1 MRHSPLAL
9 SADFCERGAWD
20 TPTFYNETVP
30 RLVALAN
37 TYGPGLSFISA
48 VTYAGFNIHWK
59 FETISPLVASLVLG
73 VLIGNIISIP
83 KILGPGQKFAA
94 KKILRFGIVLLGT
107 QLAVKQVVDL
117 GGHELIVVVG
127 VVALTFLGTLWLGP
141 HLGISKSLS
150 LLIATGFSICGASAV
165 AAMEGVVEA
174 EEEEVTYAIALVTL
188 CGSLAI
194 VLLPLLRHVLGLSD
208 PQLFGSWVGAS
219 VHDVA
224 QVIAT
229 SSTGGD
235 SAVQAATVVKLSR
248 VVLLAPLVAS
258 VSIWVHR
265 SSSGLVAKA
274 KAKNTATKH
283 VSVVPLFV
291 IGFLVMIAV
300 RTTGVIPEN
309 LLTTL
314 KTTEQVCLA
323 SALVG
328 LGSDVRVSRLIK
340 VGGRPLLL
348 ALISWFGIAV
358 VSLIGVRLVA

>member
-1 MRHSPLAL
+1 
-9 SADFCERGAWD
+9 
-20 TPTFYNETVP
+20 VP
-30 RLVALAN
+30 RLVALAK
-37 TYGPGLSFISA
+37 TYGPGLVFVGV
-48 VTYAGFNIHWK
+48 VTIVGFVIHWN

-73 VLIGNIISIP
+73 VLIGNVFSTP
-83 KILGPGQKFAA
+83 KSFVPSQKFAA
-94 KKILRFGIVLLGT
+94 KRVLRFGIVLLGT
-107 QLAVKQVVDL
+107 QLALKQVVDL
-117 GGHELIVVVG
+117 GGRELIVVVG

-141 HLGISKSLS
+141 RLGVSKSLS

-174 EEEEVTYAIALVTL
+174 DEEEVTYAIALVTL

-194 VLLPLLRHVLGLSD
+194 VLLPLLRNVLGLSD

-229 SSTGGD
+229 SSTGGET
-235 SAVQAATVVKLSR
+235 AVHAATVVKLSR

-258 VSIWVHR
+258 VSIWLRR
-265 SSSGLVAKA
+265 SSSGLVAKT
-274 KAKNTATKH
+274 KKTDKKH

-291 IGFLVMIAV
+291 IGFLVMIAA
-300 RTTGVIPEN
+300 RTTGVIPDN
-309 LLTTL
+309 WLIKL
-314 KTTEQVCLA
+314 KTIEQVCLA

-328 LGSDVRVSRLIK
+328 LGSDVRIAKLIK

>member
-1 MRHSPLAL
+1 MRHSPLVL
-9 SADFCERGAWD
+9 SSDFGEPGACD
-20 TPTFYNETVP
+20 TPTFYSGTVP
-30 RLVALAN
+30 RLVALAK
-37 TYGPGLSFISA
+37 TYGPGLVFVGV
-48 VTYAGFNIHWK
+48 VTFVGFNIHWK

-83 KILGPGQKFAA
+83 KILVSGQKFAA
-94 KKILRFGIVLLGT
+94 KKVLRFGIVLLGT
-107 QLAVKQVVDL
+107 QLALKQVVDL
-117 GGHELIVVVG
+117 GGRELIVVVG

-141 HLGISKSLS
+141 RLGVSKSLS

-165 AAMEGVVEA
+165 AAMDGVVEA
-174 EEEEVTYAIALVTL
+174 DEEEVTYAIALVTL

-194 VLLPLLRHVLGLSD
+194 VLLPLLRNVLGLSD

-235 SAVQAATVVKLSR
+235 SAVQSATVVKLSR
-248 VVLLAPLVAS
+248 VVLLAPLVAC

-265 SSSGLVAKA
+265 SSSGLVAK
-274 KAKNTATKH
+274 TKKTDKKQ

-291 IGFLVMIAV
+291 VGFLVMIAV
-300 RTTGVIPEN
+300 RTTGVIPDN
-309 LLTTL
+309 WLTRL
-314 KTTEQVCLA
+314 KTIEQVCLA

-328 LGSDVRVSRLIK
+328 LSSDVRVSRLIK

-358 VSLIGVRLVA
+358 VSLLGVRLVA

>member
-1 MRHSPLAL
+1 M
-9 SADFCERGAWD
+9 
-20 TPTFYNETVP
+20 P
-30 RLVALAN
+30 RLVALAKN
-37 TYGPGLSFISA
+37 YGPGLVFVGI
-48 VTYAGFNIHWK
+48 VTSVGFVIHWN
-59 FETISPLVASLVLG
+59 FETISPLVASMVLG
-73 VLIGNIISIP
+73 VLIGNIVSIP
-83 KILGPGQKFAA
+83 KRFVSGQKFAA
-94 KKILRFGIVLLGT
+94 KKVLRFGIVLLGT
-107 QLAVKQVVDL
+107 QLALKQVVDL
-117 GGHELIVVVG
+117 GGRELVVVVG
-127 VVALTFLGTLWLGP
+127 VVTLTFIGTLWLGP
-141 HLGISKSLS
+141 RLGVSKSLS

-165 AAMEGVVEA
+165 AAMEGVVDA

-194 VLLPLLRHVLGLSD
+194 VLLPLLRNVLSLSD

-235 SAVQAATVVKLSR
+235 TAVQSATVVKLSR
-248 VVLLAPLVAS
+248 VVLLAPLVAI
-258 VSIWVHR
+258 VSIWVRR

-274 KAKNTATKH
+274 DKKH
-283 VSVVPLFV
+283 VSIVPLFV

-300 RTTGVIPEN
+300 RTTGVIPDN
-309 LLTTL
+309 WLTTL
-314 KTTEQVCLA
+314 KTIEQVCLA

-328 LGSDVRVSRLIK
+328 LGSDVRIARLIK

>member
-1 MRHSPLAL
+1 V
-9 SADFCERGAWD
+9 
-20 TPTFYNETVP
+20 TFVGFVVHWNFETV
-30 RLVALAN
+30 
-37 TYGPGLSFISA
+37 
-48 VTYAGFNIHWK
+48 
-59 FETISPLVASLVLG
+59 SPLVAALVLG
-73 VLIGNIISIP
+73 VLIGNMISIP
-83 KILGPGQKFAA
+83 EIFVPGQKFAA
-94 KKILRFGIVLLGT
+94 KKVLRFGIVLLGT
-107 QLAVKQVVDL
+107 QLALEQVVDL
-117 GGHELIVVVG
+117 GGRELIVVVG

-141 HLGISKSLS
+141 RLGVSKSLS

-174 EEEEVTYAIALVTL
+174 DEEEVTYAIALVTL

-194 VLLPLLRHVLGLSD
+194 VLLPLLRNVLGLSD

-248 VVLLAPLVAS
+248 VVLLAPLVAC
-258 VSIWVHR
+258 VSIWVRR
-265 SSSGLVAKA
+265 SSSGLVAKT
-274 KAKNTATKH
+274 KKTDKKH

-291 IGFLVMIAV
+291 VGFLVMIAV
-300 RTTGVIPEN
+300 RTTGVIPDN
-309 LLTTL
+309 WLSKL
-314 KTTEQVCLA
+314 KTIEQVCLA

-328 LGSDVRVSRLIK
+328 LGSDVRIAKLIK

>member
-1 MRHSPLAL
+1 V
-9 SADFCERGAWD
+9 
-20 TPTFYNETVP
+20 TFV
-30 RLVALAN
+30 
-37 TYGPGLSFISA
+37 
-48 VTYAGFNIHWK
+48 GFVIHWN
-59 FETISPLVASLVLG
+59 FETISPLVAALVLG
-73 VLIGNIISIP
+73 VLIGNIISVP
-83 KILGPGQKFAA
+83 KTLIPGQKFAA
-94 KKILRFGIVLLGT
+94 KKVLRFGIVLLGS
-107 QLAVKQVVDL
+107 QLALKQVVDL
-117 GGHELIVVVG
+117 GGRELIVVVG

-141 HLGISKSLS
+141 RLGVSKSLS

-165 AAMEGVVEA
+165 AAMDGVVEA

-194 VLLPLLRHVLGLSD
+194 VLLPLLRNILGLSD

-235 SAVQAATVVKLSR
+235 SAVQSATVVKLSR
-248 VVLLAPLVAS
+248 VVLLAPLVAC

-265 SSSGLVAKA
+265 SSSGLVAKT
-274 KAKNTATKH
+274 KKTDKKH

-291 IGFLVMIAV
+291 VGFLVMIAV
-300 RTTGVIPEN
+300 RTTGVIPDN
-309 LLTTL
+309 WLTRL
-314 KTTEQVCLA
+314 KTIEQVCLA

-328 LGSDVRVSRLIK
+328 LSSDVRVSRLIK

-358 VSLIGVRLVA
+358 VSLLGVRLVA

>member
-1 MRHSPLAL
+1 V
-9 SADFCERGAWD
+9 
-20 TPTFYNETVP
+20 TFVGFVIHWNFETV
-30 RLVALAN
+30 
-37 TYGPGLSFISA
+37 
-48 VTYAGFNIHWK
+48 
-59 FETISPLVASLVLG
+59 SPLVAALVLG
-73 VLIGNIISIP
+73 VLIGNMISIP
-83 KILGPGQKFAA
+83 EIFVPGQKFAA
-94 KKILRFGIVLLGT
+94 KKVLRFGIVLLGT
-107 QLAVKQVVDL
+107 QLALKQVVDL
-117 GGHELIVVVG
+117 GGRELIVVVG

-141 HLGISKSLS
+141 RLGVSKSLS

-174 EEEEVTYAIALVTL
+174 DEEEVTYAIALVTL

-194 VLLPLLRHVLGLSD
+194 VLLPLLRNVLGLSD

-235 SAVQAATVVKLSR
+235 TAVQAATVVKLSR
-248 VVLLAPLVAS
+248 VVLLAPLVAC
-258 VSIWVHR
+258 VSIWVRR
-265 SSSGLVAKA
+265 SSSGLVAKT
-274 KAKNTATKH
+274 KKTDKKH

-291 IGFLVMIAV
+291 VGFLVMIAV
-300 RTTGVIPEN
+300 RTTGVIPDN
-309 LLTTL
+309 WLSKL
-314 KTTEQVCLA
+314 KTIEQVCLA

-328 LGSDVRVSRLIK
+328 LGSDVRIAKLIK

>member
-1 MRHSPLAL
+1 V
-9 SADFCERGAWD
+9 
-20 TPTFYNETVP
+20 TFVGFVVHWNFETV
-30 RLVALAN
+30 
-37 TYGPGLSFISA
+37 
-48 VTYAGFNIHWK
+48 
-59 FETISPLVASLVLG
+59 SPLVAALVLG
-73 VLIGNIISIP
+73 VLIGNMISIP
-83 KILGPGQKFAA
+83 EIFVPGQKFAA
-94 KKILRFGIVLLGT
+94 KKVLRFGIVLLGT
-107 QLAVKQVVDL
+107 QLALKQVVDL
-117 GGHELIVVVG
+117 GGRELIVVVG

-141 HLGISKSLS
+141 RLGVSKSLS

-174 EEEEVTYAIALVTL
+174 DEEEVTYAIALVTL

-194 VLLPLLRHVLGLSD
+194 VLLPLLRNVLGLSD

-235 SAVQAATVVKLSR
+235 PAVQAATVVKLSR
-248 VVLLAPLVAS
+248 VVLLAPLVAC
-258 VSIWVHR
+258 VSIWVRR

-274 KAKNTATKH
+274 KKADKTR

-300 RTTGVIPEN
+300 RTTGIIPEN
-309 LLTTL
+309 LLSKI
-314 KTTEQVCLA
+314 KTIEQVCLA

-328 LGSDVRVSRLIK
+328 LGSDVRIAKLIK

-348 ALISWFGIAV
+348 ALISWFGIAA

>member
-1 MRHSPLAL
+1 
-9 SADFCERGAWD
+9 
-20 TPTFYNETVP
+20 
-30 RLVALAN
+30 
-37 TYGPGLSFISA
+37 
-48 VTYAGFNIHWK
+48 
-59 FETISPLVASLVLG
+59 
-73 VLIGNIISIP
+73 
-83 KILGPGQKFAA
+83 
-94 KKILRFGIVLLGT
+94 LRFGIVLLGT
-107 QLAVKQVVDL
+107 QLALEQVVDL
-117 GGHELIVVVG
+117 GGRELIVVVG

-141 HLGISKSLS
+141 RLGVSKSLS

-174 EEEEVTYAIALVTL
+174 DEEEVTYAIALVTL

-194 VLLPLLRHVLGLSD
+194 VLLPLLRNVLGLSD

-235 SAVQAATVVKLSR
+235 TAVQAATVVKLSR
-248 VVLLAPLVAS
+248 VVLLAPLVAC
-258 VSIWVHR
+258 VSIWVRR
-265 SSSGLVAKA
+265 SSSGLVAKT
-274 KAKNTATKH
+274 KKTDKKH

-291 IGFLVMIAV
+291 VGFLVMIAV
-300 RTTGVIPEN
+300 RTTGVIPDN
-309 LLTTL
+309 WLSKL
-314 KTTEQVCLA
+314 KTIEQVCLA

-328 LGSDVRVSRLIK
+328 LGSDVRIAKLIK

>member
-1 MRHSPLAL
+1 M
-9 SADFCERGAWD
+9 
-20 TPTFYNETVP
+20 P
-30 RLVALAN
+30 RLVALAK
-37 TYGPGLSFISA
+37 TYGPGLVFVGV
-48 VTYAGFNIHWK
+48 VTFVGFNIHWK

-83 KILGPGQKFAA
+83 KILVSGQKFAA
-94 KKILRFGIVLLGT
+94 KKVLRFGIVLLGT
-107 QLAVKQVVDL
+107 QLALKQVVDL
-117 GGHELIVVVG
+117 GDRELIVVVG

-141 HLGISKSLS
+141 RLGVSKSLS

-174 EEEEVTYAIALVTL
+174 DEEEVTYAIALVTL

-194 VLLPLLRHVLGLSD
+194 VLLPLLRNLIGLSD

-248 VVLLAPLVAS
+248 VVLLAPLVAC
-258 VSIWVHR
+258 VSIWVRR

-274 KAKNTATKH
+274 KKADKTR

-300 RTTGVIPEN
+300 RTTGIIPEN
-309 LLTTL
+309 LLSKI
-314 KTTEQVCLA
+314 KTIEQVCLA

-328 LGSDVRVSRLIK
+328 LGSDVRIAKLIK

-348 ALISWFGIAV
+348 ALISWFGIAA

>member
-1 MRHSPLAL
+1 V
-9 SADFCERGAWD
+9 
-20 TPTFYNETVP
+20 TFV
-30 RLVALAN
+30 
-37 TYGPGLSFISA
+37 
-48 VTYAGFNIHWK
+48 GFVIHWS
-59 FETISPLVASLVLG
+59 FETISPLVAALVLG

-83 KILGPGQKFAA
+83 KVFVSGQKFAA
-94 KKILRFGIVLLGT
+94 KKVLRFGIVLLGT
-107 QLAVKQVVDL
+107 QLALKQVVDL
-117 GGHELIVVVG
+117 GDRELIVVVG

-141 HLGISKSLS
+141 RLGVSKSLS

-165 AAMEGVVEA
+165 AAMDGVVEA
-174 EEEEVTYAIALVTL
+174 DEEEVTYAIALVTL

-194 VLLPLLRHVLGLSD
+194 VLLPLLRNILGLSD

-235 SAVQAATVVKLSR
+235 SAVQSATVVKLSR
-248 VVLLAPLVAS
+248 VVLLAPLVAC

-265 SSSGLVAKA
+265 SSSGLVAK
-274 KAKNTATKH
+274 TKKTDKKQ

-291 IGFLVMIAV
+291 VGFLVMIAV
-300 RTTGVIPEN
+300 RTTGVIPDN
-309 LLTTL
+309 WLTRL
-314 KTTEQVCLA
+314 KTIEQVCLA

-358 VSLIGVRLVA
+358 VSLLGVRLVA

>member
-1 MRHSPLAL
+1 V
-9 SADFCERGAWD
+9 
-20 TPTFYNETVP
+20 TFV
-30 RLVALAN
+30 
-37 TYGPGLSFISA
+37 
-48 VTYAGFNIHWK
+48 GFVIHWN

-73 VLIGNIISIP
+73 VLIGNIVSIP
-83 KILGPGQKFAA
+83 KIIVSGQKFAA
-94 KKILRFGIVLLGT
+94 KKVLRFGIVLLGT
-107 QLAVKQVVDL
+107 QLALKQVVDL
-117 GGHELIVVVG
+117 GGRELIVVVG

-141 HLGISKSLS
+141 RLGVSKSLS

-165 AAMEGVVEA
+165 AAMEGVVDA
-174 EEEEVTYAIALVTL
+174 DEEEVTYAIALVTL

-194 VLLPLLRHVLGLSD
+194 VLLPLLRNVLSLSD

-229 SSTGGD
+229 SSTGGET
-235 SAVQAATVVKLSR
+235 AVQSATVVKLSR
-248 VVLLAPLVAS
+248 VVLLAPLVAC
-258 VSIWVHR
+258 VSIWVRR
-265 SSSGLVAKA
+265 SSSGLVAKVD
-274 KAKNTATKH
+274 KKN
-283 VSVVPLFV
+283 VSIVPLFV

-300 RTTGVIPEN
+300 RTTGVIPN
-309 LLTTL
+309 NWLTTL
-314 KTTEQVCLA
+314 KTIEQVCLA

-328 LGSDVRVSRLIK
+328 LGSDVRIARLLK

>member
-1 MRHSPLAL
+1 M
-9 SADFCERGAWD
+9 
-20 TPTFYNETVP
+20 
-30 RLVALAN
+30 
-37 TYGPGLSFISA
+37 
-48 VTYAGFNIHWK
+48 
-59 FETISPLVASLVLG
+59 
-73 VLIGNIISIP
+73 ISIP
-83 KILGPGQKFAA
+83 EIFVPGQKFAA
-94 KKILRFGIVLLGT
+94 KKVLRFGIVLLGT
-107 QLAVKQVVDL
+107 QLALKQVVDL
-117 GGHELIVVVG
+117 GGRELIVVVG

-141 HLGISKSLS
+141 RLGVSKSLS

-174 EEEEVTYAIALVTL
+174 DEEEVTYAIALVTL

-194 VLLPLLRHVLGLSD
+194 VLLPLLRNVLGLSD

-235 SAVQAATVVKLSR
+235 TAVQSATVVKLSR
-248 VVLLAPLVAS
+248 VVLLAPLVAC
-258 VSIWVHR
+258 VSIWVRR
-265 SSSGLVAKA
+265 SSSGLVAKT
-274 KAKNTATKH
+274 KKTDKKH

-291 IGFLVMIAV
+291 VGFLVMIAV
-300 RTTGVIPEN
+300 RTTGVIPDN
-309 LLTTL
+309 WLSKL
-314 KTTEQVCLA
+314 KTIEQVCLA

-328 LGSDVRVSRLIK
+328 LGSDVRIAKLIK

>member
-1 MRHSPLAL
+1 M
-9 SADFCERGAWD
+9 
-20 TPTFYNETVP
+20 P
-30 RLVALAN
+30 RLVALAK
-37 TYGPGLSFISA
+37 TYGPGLVFVGV
-48 VTYAGFNIHWK
+48 VTFVGFVIHWN
-59 FETISPLVASLVLG
+59 FETISPLVAALVLG
-73 VLIGNIISIP
+73 VLIGNIISVP
-83 KILGPGQKFAA
+83 KTLIPGQKFAA
-94 KKILRFGIVLLGT
+94 KKVLRFGIVLLGS
-107 QLAVKQVVDL
+107 QLALKQVVDL
-117 GGHELIVVVG
+117 GGRELIVVVG

-141 HLGISKSLS
+141 RLGVSKSLS

-165 AAMEGVVEA
+165 AAMDGVVEA
-174 EEEEVTYAIALVTL
+174 DEEEVTYAIALVTL

-194 VLLPLLRHVLGLSD
+194 VLLPLLRNLIGLSD

-235 SAVQAATVVKLSR
+235 AAVQAATVVKLSR
-248 VVLLAPLVAS
+248 VVLLAPLVAC
-258 VSIWVHR
+258 VSIWVRR

-274 KAKNTATKH
+274 KAKKADKTR

-300 RTTGVIPEN
+300 RTTGIIPEN
-309 LLTTL
+309 LLSKI
-314 KTTEQVCLA
+314 KTVEQVCLA

-328 LGSDVRVSRLIK
+328 LGSDVRITRLIK

-348 ALISWFGIAV
+348 ALVSWFGIAV

>member
-1 MRHSPLAL
+1 M
-9 SADFCERGAWD
+9 
-20 TPTFYNETVP
+20 P
-30 RLVALAN
+30 RLVALAK
-37 TYGPGLSFISA
+37 TYSPGLAFVGV
-48 VTYAGFNIHWK
+48 VTFVGFNIHWQ

-73 VLIGNIISIP
+73 VLIGNIISVP
-83 KILGPGQKFAA
+83 KSFVPGQKFAT
-94 KKILRFGIVLLGT
+94 KKVLRFGIVLLGT
-107 QLAVKQVVDL
+107 QLALKQVVEL
-117 GGHELIVVVG
+117 GGRELIVVVG

-141 HLGISKSLS
+141 RLGVSKSLS

-174 EEEEVTYAIALVTL
+174 DEEEVTYAIALVTL

-194 VLLPLLRHVLGLSD
+194 VLLPLLRNVLGLSD

-229 SSTGGD
+229 SSTGGE
-235 SAVQAATVVKLSR
+235 SAVHAATVVKLSR

-258 VSIWVHR
+258 VSIWVRR

-274 KAKNTATKH
+274 KKADKKH
-283 VSVVPLFV
+283 VSAVPLFV
-291 IGFLVMIAV
+291 VGFLVMIAV
-300 RTTGVIPEN
+300 RTTGIIPDN
-309 LLTTL
+309 WLTKL
-314 KTTEQVCLA
+314 KTIEQLCLA

-348 ALISWFGIAV
+348 ALVSWFGIAV

>member
-1 MRHSPLAL
+1 M
-9 SADFCERGAWD
+9 
-20 TPTFYNETVP
+20 P
-30 RLVALAN
+30 RLVALAKN
-37 TYGPGLSFISA
+37 YGPGLVFVGI
-48 VTYAGFNIHWK
+48 VTSVGFVIHWN

-73 VLIGNIISIP
+73 VLFGNIVSIP
-83 KILGPGQKFAA
+83 KRFVPGQKFAA
-94 KKILRFGIVLLGT
+94 KKVLRFGIVLLGT
-107 QLAVKQVVDL
+107 QLALKQVVDL
-117 GGHELIVVVG
+117 GGRELVVVVG
-127 VVALTFLGTLWLGP
+127 VVTLTFLGTLWLGP
-141 HLGISKSLS
+141 RLGVSKSLS

-165 AAMEGVVEA
+165 AAMEGVVDA

-194 VLLPLLRHVLGLSD
+194 VLLPLLRNVLSLSD

-235 SAVQAATVVKLSR
+235 TAVQSATVVKLSR
-248 VVLLAPLVAS
+248 VVLLAPLVAI
-258 VSIWVHR
+258 VSIWVRR

-274 KAKNTATKH
+274 DKKH
-283 VSVVPLFV
+283 VSIVPLFV

-300 RTTGVIPEN
+300 RTTGVIPDN
-309 LLTTL
+309 WLTTL
-314 KTTEQVCLA
+314 KTIEQVCLA

-328 LGSDVRVSRLIK
+328 LGSDVRIARLIK

>member
-1 MRHSPLAL
+1 
-9 SADFCERGAWD
+9 
-20 TPTFYNETVP
+20 VP
-30 RLVALAN
+30 RLVALAKN
-37 TYGPGLSFISA
+37 YGPGLVFVGV
-48 VTYAGFNIHWK
+48 VTFVGFNIHWK
-59 FETISPLVASLVLG
+59 FETISPLVASLTLG

-94 KKILRFGIVLLGT
+94 KKVLRFGIVLLGT
-107 QLAVKQVVDL
+107 QLALKQVVDL
-117 GGHELIVVVG
+117 GGRELIVVVG

-141 HLGISKSLS
+141 RLGVSKSLS

-165 AAMEGVVEA
+165 AAMEGVIEA
-174 EEEEVTYAIALVTL
+174 DEEEVTYAIALVTL

-194 VLLPLLRHVLGLSD
+194 VLLPLLRNVLGLSD

-229 SSTGGD
+229 SSTGGET
-235 SAVQAATVVKLSR
+235 AVHAATVVKLSR

-258 VSIWVHR
+258 VSIWVRR

-274 KAKNTATKH
+274 NKADKKR

-291 IGFLVMIAV
+291 VGFLVMIAV
-300 RTTGVIPEN
+300 RTTGVIPDN
-309 LLTTL
+309 LLTKL
-314 KTTEQVCLA
+314 KTIEQVCLA

-328 LGSDVRVSRLIK
+328 LGSDVRIARLIK

-348 ALISWFGIAV
+348 ALISWFGIAI
-358 VSLIGVRLVA
+358 VSLLGVRLVA

>member
-1 MRHSPLAL
+1 
-9 SADFCERGAWD
+9 
-20 TPTFYNETVP
+20 VP
-30 RLVALAN
+30 RLVALAK
-37 TYGPGLSFISA
+37 TYGPGLLFVGV
-48 VTYAGFNIHWK
+48 VTFVGFVVHWN
-59 FETISPLVASLVLG
+59 FETVSPLVAALVLG
-73 VLIGNIISIP
+73 VLIGNMISIP
-83 KILGPGQKFAA
+83 EIFVPGQKFAA
-94 KKILRFGIVLLGT
+94 KKVLRFGIVLLGT
-107 QLAVKQVVDL
+107 QLALKQVVDL
-117 GGHELIVVVG
+117 GGRELIVVVG

-141 HLGISKSLS
+141 RLGVSKSLS

-174 EEEEVTYAIALVTL
+174 DEEEVTYAIALVTL

-194 VLLPLLRHVLGLSD
+194 VLLPLLRNLIGLSD

-235 SAVQAATVVKLSR
+235 PAVQAATVVKLSR
-248 VVLLAPLVAS
+248 VVLLAPLVAC
-258 VSIWVHR
+258 VSIWVRR

-274 KAKNTATKH
+274 KKADKTR

-300 RTTGVIPEN
+300 RTTGIIPEN
-309 LLTTL
+309 LLSKI
-314 KTTEQVCLA
+314 KTIEQVCLA

-328 LGSDVRVSRLIK
+328 LGSDVRIAKLIK

-348 ALISWFGIAV
+348 ALISWFGIAA

>member
-1 MRHSPLAL
+1 M
-9 SADFCERGAWD
+9 
-20 TPTFYNETVP
+20 P
-30 RLVALAN
+30 RLVALAK
-37 TYGPGLSFISA
+37 TYGPGLVFVSV
-48 VTYAGFNIHWK
+48 VTFVGFVIHWN
-59 FETISPLVASLVLG
+59 FETISPLVTSLVLG

-83 KILGPGQKFAA
+83 KIFVSGQKFVA
-94 KKILRFGIVLLGT
+94 KKVLRFGIVLLGT
-107 QLAVKQVVDL
+107 QLAPKQVVDL
-117 GGHELIVVVG
+117 GGRELMVVVG

-141 HLGISKSLS
+141 RLGISKSLS

-174 EEEEVTYAIALVTL
+174 DEEEVTYAIALVTL

-194 VLLPLLRHVLGLSD
+194 VLLPLLRNVLSLSD

-229 SSTGGD
+229 SSTGGET
-235 SAVQAATVVKLSR
+235 AVHAATVVKLSR
-248 VVLLAPLVAS
+248 VVLLAPLVAI
-258 VSIWVHR
+258 VSIWVRR

-274 KAKNTATKH
+274 DKKH
-283 VSVVPLFV
+283 VSIVPLFV

-300 RTTGVIPEN
+300 RTTGVIPDN
-309 LLTTL
+309 WLTML
-314 KTTEQVCLA
+314 KTIEQVCLA

-328 LGSDVRVSRLIK
+328 LGSDVRIARLLK

-348 ALISWFGIAV
+348 ALFSWFGIAV

>member
-1 MRHSPLAL
+1 V
-9 SADFCERGAWD
+9 
-20 TPTFYNETVP
+20 TFV
-30 RLVALAN
+30 
-37 TYGPGLSFISA
+37 
-48 VTYAGFNIHWK
+48 GFVIHWN
-59 FETISPLVASLVLG
+59 FETISPLVAALVLG
-73 VLIGNIISIP
+73 VLIGNTISIP
-83 KILGPGQKFAA
+83 KKFIPGQKFAA
-94 KKILRFGIVLLGT
+94 KKVLRFGIVLLGS
-107 QLAVKQVVDL
+107 QLALKQVVDL
-117 GGHELIVVVG
+117 GGRELIVVVG

-141 HLGISKSLS
+141 RLGVSKSLS

-165 AAMEGVVEA
+165 AAMDGVVEA
-174 EEEEVTYAIALVTL
+174 DEEEVTYAIALVTL

-194 VLLPLLRHVLGLSD
+194 VLLPLLRNVLGLSD

-235 SAVQAATVVKLSR
+235 SAVQSATVVKLSR
-248 VVLLAPLVAS
+248 VVLLAPLVAC

-265 SSSGLVAKA
+265 SSSGLVAKT
-274 KAKNTATKH
+274 KKTDKKH

-291 IGFLVMIAV
+291 VGFLVMIAV
-300 RTTGVIPEN
+300 RTTGVIPDN
-309 LLTTL
+309 WLTRL
-314 KTTEQVCLA
+314 KTIEQVCLA

-328 LGSDVRVSRLIK
+328 LSSDVRVSRLIK

-358 VSLIGVRLVA
+358 VSLLGVRLVA

>member
-1 MRHSPLAL
+1 V
-9 SADFCERGAWD
+9 
-20 TPTFYNETVP
+20 TFVGFVIHWNFETV
-30 RLVALAN
+30 
-37 TYGPGLSFISA
+37 
-48 VTYAGFNIHWK
+48 
-59 FETISPLVASLVLG
+59 SPLVAALVLG

-83 KILGPGQKFAA
+83 NIFVSGQKFAA
-94 KKILRFGIVLLGT
+94 KKVLRFGIVLLGS
-107 QLAVKQVVDL
+107 QLALEQVVDL
-117 GGHELIVVVG
+117 GGRELIVVVG

-141 HLGISKSLS
+141 RLGVSKSLS

-174 EEEEVTYAIALVTL
+174 DEEEVTYAIALVTL

-194 VLLPLLRHVLGLSD
+194 VLLPLLRNVLGLSD

-235 SAVQAATVVKLSR
+235 TAVQAATVVKLSR
-248 VVLLAPLVAS
+248 VVLLAPLVAC
-258 VSIWVHR
+258 VSIWVRR
-265 SSSGLVAKA
+265 SSSGLVAKT
-274 KAKNTATKH
+274 KKTDKKH

-291 IGFLVMIAV
+291 VGFLVMIAV
-300 RTTGVIPEN
+300 RTTGVIPDN
-309 LLTTL
+309 WLSKL
-314 KTTEQVCLA
+314 KTIEQVCLA

-328 LGSDVRVSRLIK
+328 LGSDVRIAKLIK

>member
-1 MRHSPLAL
+1 
-9 SADFCERGAWD
+9 
-20 TPTFYNETVP
+20 
-30 RLVALAN
+30 
-37 TYGPGLSFISA
+37 
-48 VTYAGFNIHWK
+48 
-59 FETISPLVASLVLG
+59 
-73 VLIGNIISIP
+73 
-83 KILGPGQKFAA
+83 
-94 KKILRFGIVLLGT
+94 
-107 QLAVKQVVDL
+107 
-117 GGHELIVVVG
+117 
-127 VVALTFLGTLWLGP
+127 
-141 HLGISKSLS
+141 
-150 LLIATGFSICGASAV
+150 
-165 AAMEGVVEA
+165 
-174 EEEEVTYAIALVTL
+174 
-188 CGSLAI
+188 
-194 VLLPLLRHVLGLSD
+194 LPLLRNVLGLSD

-248 VVLLAPLVAS
+248 VVLLAPLVAC

-265 SSSGLVAKA
+265 SSSGLVAKNA
-274 KAKNTATKH
+274 DKKH

-314 KTTEQVCLA
+314 KTIEQVCLA

-328 LGSDVRVSRLIK
+328 LGSDVRIARLLK

>member
-1 MRHSPLAL
+1 M
-9 SADFCERGAWD
+9 
-20 TPTFYNETVP
+20 TVP
-30 RLVALAN
+30 RLVALAK
-37 TYGPGLSFISA
+37 TYGPGLVFVGV
-48 VTYAGFNIHWK
+48 VTFVGFVVHWN

-83 KILGPGQKFAA
+83 KIFVSGQKFAA
-94 KKILRFGIVLLGT
+94 KKVLRFGIVLLGT
-107 QLAVKQVVDL
+107 QLALKQVVDL
-117 GGHELIVVVG
+117 GGRELIVVVG
-127 VVALTFLGTLWLGP
+127 VVAVTFLGTLWLGP
-141 HLGISKSLS
+141 RLGVSKSLS

-174 EEEEVTYAIALVTL
+174 DEEEVTYAIALVTL

-194 VLLPLLRHVLGLSD
+194 VLLPLLRNVLGLSD

-235 SAVQAATVVKLSR
+235 TSVQAATVVKLSR
-248 VVLLAPLVAS
+248 VVLLAPLVAC
-258 VSIWVHR
+258 VSIWVRR
-265 SSSGLVAKA
+265 SSSGLIAKA
-274 KAKNTATKH
+274 KKADNKRI
-283 VSVVPLFV
+283 SVVPLFV

-300 RTTGVIPEN
+300 RTTGVIPDN
-309 LLTTL
+309 WLTML
-314 KTTEQVCLA
+314 KTIEQVCLA

-328 LGSDVRVSRLIK
+328 LGSDVRVARLLK

-348 ALISWFGIAV
+348 ALISWIGIAV

>member
-1 MRHSPLAL
+1 M
-9 SADFCERGAWD
+9 
-20 TPTFYNETVP
+20 P
-30 RLVALAN
+30 RLVALAK
-37 TYGPGLSFISA
+37 TYGPGLVFVGV
-48 VTYAGFNIHWK
+48 VTFVGFNIHWK

-73 VLIGNIISIP
+73 VLIGNLGVIP
-83 KILGPGQKFAA
+83 GSFALGQKFAA
-94 KKILRFGIVLLGT
+94 KKVLRFGIVLLGT
-107 QLAVKQVVDL
+107 QLALKEVVDL
-117 GGHELIVVVG
+117 GGRELIVVIG

-141 HLGISKSLS
+141 RLGVSKSLS

-174 EEEEVTYAIALVTL
+174 DEEEVTYAIALVTL

-194 VLLPLLRHVLGLSD
+194 VLLPLLRNVLGLSD

-235 SAVQAATVVKLSR
+235 TAVQAATVVKLSR
-248 VVLLAPLVAS
+248 VVLLAPLVAC
-258 VSIWVHR
+258 VSIWVRR
-265 SSSGLVAKA
+265 SSSGLVAK
-274 KAKNTATKH
+274 TKKTDKKQ

-291 IGFLVMIAV
+291 VGFLVMIAV
-300 RTTGVIPEN
+300 RTTGVIPDN
-309 LLTTL
+309 WLTRL
-314 KTTEQVCLA
+314 KTIEQVCLA

-328 LGSDVRVSRLIK
+328 LGSDVRIARLIK

>member
-1 MRHSPLAL
+1 M
-9 SADFCERGAWD
+9 
-20 TPTFYNETVP
+20 PTFYNGTVP
-30 RLVALAN
+30 RLVALAK
-37 TYGPGLSFISA
+37 TYGPGLVFVGV
-48 VTYAGFNIHWK
+48 VTFVGFVIHWN
-59 FETISPLVASLVLG
+59 FETISPLVAALVLG
-73 VLIGNIISIP
+73 VIIGNIISIP
-83 KILGPGQKFAA
+83 KIFVPGQKFAA
-94 KKILRFGIVLLGT
+94 KKVLRFGIVLLGS
-107 QLAVKQVVDL
+107 QLALKQVVDL
-117 GGHELIVVVG
+117 GGRELIVVVG

-141 HLGISKSLS
+141 RLGVSKSLS

-174 EEEEVTYAIALVTL
+174 DEEEVTYAIALVTL

-194 VLLPLLRHVLGLSD
+194 VLLPLLRNILGLSD

-235 SAVQAATVVKLSR
+235 SAVQSATVVKLSR
-248 VVLLAPLVAS
+248 VVLLAPLVAC

-265 SSSGLVAKA
+265 SSSGLVAK
-274 KAKNTATKH
+274 TKKTDKKQ

-291 IGFLVMIAV
+291 VGFLVMIAV
-300 RTTGVIPEN
+300 RTTGVIPDN
-309 LLTTL
+309 WLTRL
-314 KTTEQVCLA
+314 KTIEQVCLA

-358 VSLIGVRLVA
+358 VSLLGVRLVA

>member
-1 MRHSPLAL
+1 V
-9 SADFCERGAWD
+9 
-20 TPTFYNETVP
+20 TFV
-30 RLVALAN
+30 
-37 TYGPGLSFISA
+37 
-48 VTYAGFNIHWK
+48 GFVIHWN
-59 FETISPLVASLVLG
+59 FETISPLVAALVLG
-73 VLIGNIISIP
+73 VLIGNTISIP
-83 KILGPGQKFAA
+83 KKFIPGQKFAA
-94 KKILRFGIVLLGT
+94 KRVLRFGIVLLGS
-107 QLAVKQVVDL
+107 QLALKQVVDL
-117 GGHELIVVVG
+117 GGRELIVVVG

-141 HLGISKSLS
+141 RLGVSKSLS

-165 AAMEGVVEA
+165 AAMDGVVEA
-174 EEEEVTYAIALVTL
+174 DEEEVTYAIALVTL

-194 VLLPLLRHVLGLSD
+194 VLLPLLRNVLGLSD

-235 SAVQAATVVKLSR
+235 SAVQSATVVKLSR
-248 VVLLAPLVAS
+248 VVLLAPLVAC

-265 SSSGLVAKA
+265 SSSGLVAK
-274 KAKNTATKH
+274 TKKTDKKQ

-291 IGFLVMIAV
+291 VGFLVMIAV
-300 RTTGVIPEN
+300 RTTGVIPDN
-309 LLTTL
+309 WLTRL
-314 KTTEQVCLA
+314 KTIEQVCLA

-328 LGSDVRVSRLIK
+328 LASDVRVSRLLK

-358 VSLIGVRLVA
+358 VSLLGVRLVA

>member
-1 MRHSPLAL
+1 MISMPQ
-9 SADFCERGAWD
+9 
-20 TPTFYNETVP
+20 T
-30 RLVALAN
+30 
-37 TYGPGLSFISA
+37 FIS
-48 VTYAGFNIHWK
+48 
-59 FETISPLVASLVLG
+59 
-73 VLIGNIISIP
+73 
-83 KILGPGQKFAA
+83 GQKFAA
-94 KKILRFGIVLLGT
+94 KKVLRFGIVLLGT
-107 QLAVKQVVDL
+107 QLALKQVVDL
-117 GGHELIVVVG
+117 GGRELIVVVG

-141 HLGISKSLS
+141 RLGVSKSLS

-165 AAMEGVVEA
+165 AAMDGVVEA
-174 EEEEVTYAIALVTL
+174 DEEEVTYAIALVTL

-194 VLLPLLRHVLGLSD
+194 VLLPLLRNVLGLSD

-248 VVLLAPLVAS
+248 VVLLAPLVAC
-258 VSIWVHR
+258 VSIWVRR
-265 SSSGLVAKA
+265 SSSGLIAK
-274 KAKNTATKH
+274 TKKTDKKL

-291 IGFLVMIAV
+291 VGFLVMIAI
-300 RTTGVIPEN
+300 RTTGVIPDN
-309 LLTTL
+309 WLSKL
-314 KTTEQVCLA
+314 KTIEQVCLA

-328 LGSDVRVSRLIK
+328 LGSDVRITKLIK

-358 VSLIGVRLVA
+358 IALIGVRLVA

>member
-1 MRHSPLAL
+1 M
-9 SADFCERGAWD
+9 
-20 TPTFYNETVP
+20 TVP
-30 RLVALAN
+30 RLVALAKN
-37 TYGPGLSFISA
+37 YGPGLVFVGI
-48 VTYAGFNIHWK
+48 VTSVGFVIHWN

-73 VLIGNIISIP
+73 VLIGNIVSIP
-83 KILGPGQKFAA
+83 KRFVPGQKFAA
-94 KKILRFGIVLLGT
+94 KKVLRFGIVLLGT
-107 QLAVKQVVDL
+107 QLALKQVVDL
-117 GGHELIVVVG
+117 GGRELVVVVG
-127 VVALTFLGTLWLGP
+127 VVTLTFLGTLWLGP
-141 HLGISKSLS
+141 RLGVSKSLS

-165 AAMEGVVEA
+165 AAMEGVVDA

-194 VLLPLLRHVLGLSD
+194 VLLPLLRNVLSLSD

-235 SAVQAATVVKLSR
+235 TAVQSATVVKLSR
-248 VVLLAPLVAS
+248 VVLLAPLVAI
-258 VSIWVHR
+258 VSIWVRR

-274 KAKNTATKH
+274 DKKH
-283 VSVVPLFV
+283 VSIVPLFV

-300 RTTGVIPEN
+300 RTTGVIPDN
-309 LLTTL
+309 WLTTL
-314 KTTEQVCLA
+314 KTIEQVCLA

-328 LGSDVRVSRLIK
+328 LGSDVRIARLIK

>member
-1 MRHSPLAL
+1 M
-9 SADFCERGAWD
+9 
-20 TPTFYNETVP
+20 TVP
-30 RLVALAN
+30 RLVALAKN
-37 TYGPGLSFISA
+37 YGPGLVFVGI
-48 VTYAGFNIHWK
+48 VTSVGFVIHWN

-73 VLIGNIISIP
+73 VLFGNIVSIP
-83 KILGPGQKFAA
+83 KRFVPGQKFAA
-94 KKILRFGIVLLGT
+94 KKVLRFGIVLLGT
-107 QLAVKQVVDL
+107 QLALKQVVDL
-117 GGHELIVVVG
+117 GGRELVVVVG
-127 VVALTFLGTLWLGP
+127 VVTLTFLGTLWLGP
-141 HLGISKSLS
+141 RLGVSKSLS

-165 AAMEGVVEA
+165 AAMEGVVDA

-194 VLLPLLRHVLGLSD
+194 VLLPLLRNVLSLSD

-235 SAVQAATVVKLSR
+235 TAVQSATVVKLSR
-248 VVLLAPLVAS
+248 VVLLAPLVAI
-258 VSIWVHR
+258 VSIWVRR

-274 KAKNTATKH
+274 DKKH
-283 VSVVPLFV
+283 VSIVPLFV

-300 RTTGVIPEN
+300 RTTGVIPDN
-309 LLTTL
+309 WLTTL
-314 KTTEQVCLA
+314 KTIEQVCLA

-328 LGSDVRVSRLIK
+328 LGSDVRIARLIK

>member
-1 MRHSPLAL
+1 M
-9 SADFCERGAWD
+9 
-20 TPTFYNETVP
+20 P
-30 RLVALAN
+30 RLVALAK

-59 FETISPLVASLVLG
+59 FETISPLVASLMLG

-83 KILGPGQKFAA
+83 KILGPGLKFAA
-94 KKILRFGIVLLGT
+94 KKVLRFGIVLLGT
-107 QLAVKQVVDL
+107 QLALKEVVDL
-117 GGHELIVVVG
+117 GGRELIVVIG

-141 HLGISKSLS
+141 RLGISKTLS

-165 AAMEGVVEA
+165 AAMDGVVEA
-174 EEEEVTYAIALVTL
+174 DEEEVTYAIALVTL

-194 VLLPLLRHVLGLSD
+194 VLLPLLRNVLGLSD

-248 VVLLAPLVAS
+248 VVLLAPLVAC
-258 VSIWVHR
+258 VSIWVRR

-274 KAKNTATKH
+274 KKADKTR

-291 IGFLVMIAV
+291 VGFLVMIAV
-300 RTTGVIPEN
+300 RTTGVIPDN
-309 LLTTL
+309 WLTTL
-314 KTTEQVCLA
+314 KTIEQICLA

-328 LGSDVRVSRLIK
+328 LGSDVRIARLLK

>member
-1 MRHSPLAL
+1 M
-9 SADFCERGAWD
+9 
-20 TPTFYNETVP
+20 P
-30 RLVALAN
+30 RLVALAK
-37 TYGPGLSFISA
+37 TYGPGLVFVGV
-48 VTYAGFNIHWK
+48 VTFVGFNIHWK

-94 KKILRFGIVLLGT
+94 KKVLRFGIVLLGT
-107 QLAVKQVVDL
+107 QLALKQVVDL
-117 GGHELIVVVG
+117 GGRELIVVVG

-141 HLGISKSLS
+141 RLGVSKSLS

-174 EEEEVTYAIALVTL
+174 DEEEVTYAIALVTL

-194 VLLPLLRHVLGLSD
+194 VLLPLLRNALSLSD

-248 VVLLAPLVAS
+248 VVLLAPLVAC
-258 VSIWVHR
+258 VSIWVRR

-274 KAKNTATKH
+274 KKADKTR

-291 IGFLVMIAV
+291 VGFLVMIAV

-309 LLTTL
+309 LLSKL
-314 KTTEQVCLA
+314 KTIEQVCLA

>member
-1 MRHSPLAL
+1 
-9 SADFCERGAWD
+9 
-20 TPTFYNETVP
+20 VP
-30 RLVALAN
+30 RLVALAK
-37 TYGPGLSFISA
+37 TYGPGLLFVGV
-48 VTYAGFNIHWK
+48 VTFVGFVVHWN
-59 FETISPLVASLVLG
+59 FETVSPLVAALVLG
-73 VLIGNIISIP
+73 VLIGNMISIP
-83 KILGPGQKFAA
+83 EIFVPGQKFAA
-94 KKILRFGIVLLGT
+94 KKVLRFGIVLLGT
-107 QLAVKQVVDL
+107 QLALKQVVDL
-117 GGHELIVVVG
+117 GGRELIVVVG

-141 HLGISKSLS
+141 RLGVSKSLS

-174 EEEEVTYAIALVTL
+174 DEEEVTYAIALVTL

-194 VLLPLLRHVLGLSD
+194 VLLPLLRNVLGLSD

-235 SAVQAATVVKLSR
+235 LAVQSATVVKLSR
-248 VVLLAPLVAS
+248 VVLLAPLVAC
-258 VSIWVHR
+258 VSIWVRR
-265 SSSGLVAKA
+265 SSSGLVAKT
-274 KAKNTATKH
+274 KKTDKKH

-291 IGFLVMIAV
+291 VGFLVMIAV
-300 RTTGVIPEN
+300 RTTGVIPDN
-309 LLTTL
+309 WLSKL
-314 KTTEQVCLA
+314 KTIEQVCLA

-328 LGSDVRVSRLIK
+328 LGSDVRIAKLIK